1 MSVAALPAPKPET
14 VAQRVR
20 RLQAEARALA
30 SDHVATL
37 ARSMVDLSNMAAD
50 IAGGGDAYHPGTREA
65 ARQLADELESRLL
78 TLTAI
83 MSRTK
88 P

>member
-14 VAQRVR
+14 VAQRVK
-20 RLQAEARALA
+20 RLQAEAKALA
-30 SDHVATL
+30 GEHVATM

-50 IAGGGDAYHPGTREA
+50 VANGGDAYHAGTREA

-88 P
+88 